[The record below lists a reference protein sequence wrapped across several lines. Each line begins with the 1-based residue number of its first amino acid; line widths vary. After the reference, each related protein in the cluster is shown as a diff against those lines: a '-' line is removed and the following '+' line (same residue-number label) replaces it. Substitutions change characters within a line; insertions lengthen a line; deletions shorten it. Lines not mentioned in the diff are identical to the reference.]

1 MDKIP
6 ISTQISSGFT
16 DKKKQ
21 GKAIHKIKS
30 IKCLYLFLYS
40 NQLRATTH
48 IKKKQNPVFLAQFA
62 AYTRVLYDDSYMI
75 MVSFL
80 EKKEMH
86 VSI

>member
-16 DKKKQ
+16 QKKQ

-48 IKKKQNPVFLAQFA
+48 INKKQNPVLLTQFA
-62 AYTRVLYDDSYMI
+62 AYNRILYDHGI
-75 MVSFL
+75 TL
-80 EKKEMH
+80 GKKDMH